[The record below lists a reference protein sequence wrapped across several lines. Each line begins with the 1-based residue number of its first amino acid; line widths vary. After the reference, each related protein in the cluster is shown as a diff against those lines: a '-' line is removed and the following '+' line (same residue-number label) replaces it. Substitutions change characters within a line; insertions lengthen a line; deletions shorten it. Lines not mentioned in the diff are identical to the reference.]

1 LGKDPSKTAK
11 ALPEWGYGDDAHL
24 GLLHVMH
31 ELHCL
36 NAIRKGIYY
45 NHYYRD
51 ARGFGANP
59 PEDYRAKY
67 YAHMDHCVV
76 LLMESIMCISDLS
89 VTTYNWMQGEKVP
102 EGDFRSL
109 HECRNFEGILSWFEE
124 HQINANLTL
133 EQEKRR
139 WDNFDRQPGDFVF
152 PQDPETNASF
162 WDSNMFKE

>member
-1 LGKDPSKTAK
+1 VRDIVLSSAEVIALGKDPSKTVK

-36 NAIRKGIYY
+36 NALRKGIYY

-67 YAHMDHCVV
+67 YAHIDHCVV

-89 VTTYNWMQGEKVP
+89 VTTYNWMEGEKVP
-102 EGDFRSL
+102 EGDFQGL
-109 HECRNFEGILSWFEE
+109 HECRNFEGILEWFEE
-124 HQINANLTL
+124 HQINTNLTGGRNRTM
-133 EQEKRR
+133 E
-139 WDNFDRQPGDFVF
+139 
-152 PQDPETNASF
+152 
-162 WDSNMFKE
+162 